1 MMKRYFTTLSLIIC
15 CLLTSSVA
23 MSHAATT
30 QSEPFPS
37 FINQFGQ
44 SAKFQLTRIKF
55 PLKSPIV
62 LLADDG
68 ETEKSFPFTQ
78 DMWPLLEE
86 DALKAER
93 IEQEDGSVYVSHFV
107 VDNATATW
115 RNASHTC
122 AAAI

>member
-1 MMKRYFTTLSLIIC
+1 MMKRYLTTLSLIIC
-15 CLLTSSVA
+15 CLLTSGIA
-23 MSHAATT
+23 PSHAATM
-30 QSEPFPS
+30 QSEPFTT
-37 FINQFGQ
+37 FISQFGQ
-44 SAKFQLTRIKF
+44 SAKFQLSRIKF

-93 IEQEDGSVYVSHFV
+93 IEQEIGRAHV
-107 VDNATATW
+107 
-115 RNASHTC
+115 
-122 AAAI
+122 